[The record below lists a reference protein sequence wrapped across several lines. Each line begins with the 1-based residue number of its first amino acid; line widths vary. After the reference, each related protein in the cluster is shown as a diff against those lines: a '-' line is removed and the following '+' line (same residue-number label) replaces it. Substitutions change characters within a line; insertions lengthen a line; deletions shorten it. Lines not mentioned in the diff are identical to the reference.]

1 MLRKKYHPDFFKFI
15 ADYLKHITTLA
26 TGSIVVIAT
35 FYESVFSCAQ
45 HNFLA
50 IVSLVAFVIC
60 IVSATVIYTILMYFQ
75 SPDDY
80 DVTPDWAKYI
90 AAVCLFIVLI
100 AFLTGIV
107 SLTVFGV
114 LNLAI

>member
-1 MLRKKYHPDFFKFI
+1 MFRKDYPLNFYKFI
-15 ADYLKHITTLA
+15 ADYLKHLTTLS

-35 FYESVFSCAQ
+35 FYEKVFSCAQ

-50 IVSLVAFVIC
+50 IISLIAFVIC
-60 IVSATVIYTILMYFQ
+60 IVFTTVIYTILIYFE
-75 SPDDY
+75 SPRHDRK
-80 DVTPDWAKYI
+80 TPKWAKCI

-107 SLTVFGV
+107 SFTVFGV
-114 LNLAI
+114 LNLAS